1 MWIQRYAFGTTAA
14 VMTSMGLI
22 VGLGTANTGKGGI
35 IAGLLIIG
43 VADNLSDTLGID
55 LHEEADLGETKAFSL
70 SVSNYVTRLVLVCSF
85 VGLVLA
91 LPLPV
96 ARIASI
102 VWGATLLSVL
112 TYQIALVRSLRP
124 ITEILKHLTI
134 AAAVIGLSHL
144 IGLLIARMT

>member
-22 VGLGTANTGKGGI
+22 VGLGTANTGRGGI

-55 LHEEADLGETKAFSL
+55 LHEEADLGETRAFSL
-70 SVSNYVTRLVLVCSF
+70 SVSNYFTRLVLVCSF

-91 LPLPV
+91 MPLPV
-96 ARIASI
+96 ARVASI
-102 VWGATLLSVL
+102 VWGAALLSVL
-112 TYQIALVRSLRP
+112 TYQIALIRSLRP
-124 ITEILKHLTI
+124 LTEIAKHLTI

>member
-22 VGLGTANTGKGGI
+22 VGLGTANTGRGGI

-70 SVSNYVTRLVLVCSF
+70 SVSNYVARLVIVCSF
-85 VGLVLA
+85 VGLVLL
-91 LPLPV
+91 LPLPT
-96 ARIASI
+96 ARVVS
-102 VWGATLLSVL
+102 VLWGAALLSVL
-112 TYQIALVRSLRP
+112 TYQIAVIRASKP
-124 ITEILKHLTI
+124 IVEILKHLTI

-144 IGLLIARMT
+144 IGLLIARMS